1 LVAMAAGTALILICG
16 IAQLTFLYGFEK
28 ALQYGLLPLWP
39 GAIVKII
46 LGAAIVH
53 YIPLKRYPEK
63 RDEAK

>member
-1 LVAMAAGTALILICG
+1 
-16 IAQLTFLYGFEK
+16 
-28 ALQYGLLPLWP
+28 
-39 GAIVKII
+39 VKII